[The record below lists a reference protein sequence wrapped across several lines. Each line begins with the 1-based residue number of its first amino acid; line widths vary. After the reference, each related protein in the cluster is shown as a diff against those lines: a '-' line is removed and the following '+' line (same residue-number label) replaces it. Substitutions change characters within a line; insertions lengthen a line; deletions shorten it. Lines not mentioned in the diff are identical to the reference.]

1 MRLLVK
7 QELSETAGRAE
18 QEQEAKQVLRKQQ
31 SSNSRRPRCGTLRF
45 VSQSEYG
52 GQFRQGRD
60 GVPATHG
67 ENTANACSPSESGS
81 SHPASA
87 RTTVTLGKLYNI
99 SKPQLAILVF
109 AVLFSL

>member
-1 MRLLVK
+1 MK

-18 QEQEAKQVLRKQQ
+18 QEQEAKQVVRKQR
-31 SSNSRRPRCGTLRF
+31 SSNSWRPRCGTQRF
-45 VSQSEYG
+45 HLPNPNMEG
-52 GQFRQGRD
+52 GSVKGVRD

-67 ENTANACSPSESGS
+67 ENTTNACSPSEPGS

-87 RTTVTLGKLYNI
+87 QTTVTLGKLYNV

-109 AVLFSL
+109 AVLFSP